1 MFLMNE
7 VILILGMFV
16 ITFSIRFLMF
26 AFAGKLSFPNWL
38 AKSLKFVPPAVL
50 TAIIIPAV
58 IMPSGIIDISL
69 TNSYLIAALFAFL
82 IALVTKNLLK
92 TIGLGMTFFLVLQ
105 YIYL

>member
-1 MFLMNE
+1 MNE
-7 VILILGMFV
+7 ALLILGMFI
-16 ITFSIRFLMF
+16 ITFGIRFIMF

-58 IMPSGIIDISL
+58 IMPSGVIDISL
-69 TNSYLIAALFAFL
+69 SNNYLIAALFAFV

-92 TIGLGMTFFLVLQ
+92 TIGLGMSFFLVLQ
-105 YIYL
+105 YLYL

>member
-1 MFLMNE
+1 MNE
-7 VILILGMFV
+7 AILILGMFI
-16 ITFSIRFLMF
+16 ITFGIRFVMF

-58 IMPSGIIDISL
+58 IMPSGVIDTSL
-69 TNSYLIAALFAFL
+69 SNNYLIAALFTFV

-92 TIGLGMTFFLVLQ
+92 TIGLGMSFFLVLQ
-105 YIYL
+105 YLYL

>member
-1 MFLMNE
+1 MNE
-7 VILILGMFV
+7 ALLILGMFI
-16 ITFSIRFLMF
+16 ITFGIRFVMF

-58 IMPSGIIDISL
+58 IMPSGVIDISL
-69 TNSYLIAALFAFL
+69 SNNYLIAALFAFV

-92 TIGLGMTFFLVLQ
+92 TIGLGMMFFLALQ
-105 YIYL
+105 YLSLF